1 LHGDDTEVRPGL
13 EGLPAG
19 PQESDLVRVLS
30 TLSREAD
37 QLASLKAR
45 VDTLTFSSPPQ
56 RRELVALL
64 SVLQEALG
72 PLLDTH
78 HRAPDGF
85 EWVAQ
90 HPATEAV
97 GFLADALRDLDIG
110 VTPPLLKAPKIGG
123 AMKPK
128 SESDIAARAVDW
140 VRVVQT
146 ARRVSQQTA
155 CKQVAAALVKMGVKV
170 GRKPID
176 ATRVKGWCAGRGP
189 GAKR

>member
-1 LHGDDTEVRPGL
+1 MHDDAKQVRPGL

-45 VDTLTFSSPPQ
+45 VAGITFSSPPQ

-64 SVLQEALG
+64 SALQEALG

-90 HPATEAV
+90 HPATGALGLLV
-97 GFLADALRDLDIG
+97 DALKDLDLG
-110 VTPPLLKAPKIGG
+110 VTSPVLKAPRIGG
-123 AMKPK
+123 AMKPT
-128 SESDIAARAVDW
+128 SERHVAAQAVAW

-146 ARRVSQQTA
+146 TKGISRKAAS
-155 CKQVAAALVKMGVKV
+155 KQVAAALTKMGVKV

-176 ATRVKGWCAGRGP
+176 ATRVVGWCAGRLP
-189 GAKR
+189 GVKR